1 MDMRPEPRTA
11 SVARVTKETSVSVA
25 VNLDGTGIYTIATG
39 IGFLDHMLEQLSRHS
54 LIDLDVRIKGDLHID
69 AHHTTEDSG
78 IAIGEAVAKA
88 LGDRRGITRYGDALI
103 PMDETLTRVALDI
116 SGRPYLVWRSG
127 FSQPRLG
134 EMDTELFKEW
144 FGAFAGSAGITLHI
158 ETLYGVN
165 NHHIVESC
173 FKGLARA
180 LRTAV
185 AIDPRKA
192 DAVPSTKGTLG
203 GVALTVGVSPTNGV
217 SLTDG

>member
-1 MDMRPEPRTA
+1 MTDRIATVSRA
-11 SVARVTKETSVSVA
+11 TKETAIDVT
-25 VNLDGTGIYTIATG
+25 VNLDGSGDYRIATG

-54 LIDLDVRIKGDLHID
+54 LIDIALTAKGDLHID

-78 IAIGEAVAKA
+78 IAIGEAVARA

-103 PMDETLTRVALDI
+103 PMDETLTRVAIDI
-116 SGRPYLVWRSG
+116 SGRPYLVWKTA

-144 FGAFAGSAGITLHI
+144 FAAFAGAAGVTLHI

-173 FKGLARA
+173 FKGVARA
-180 LRTAV
+180 LRAAI
-185 AIDPRKA
+185 AIDARKA

-203 GVALTVGVSPTNGV
+203 GTPIADSARGV
-217 SLTDG
+217 

>member
-1 MDMRPEPRTA
+1 MTRTA
-11 SVARVTKETSVSVA
+11 TVTRATTETSVA
-25 VNLDGTGIYTIATG
+25 VTVDLDGTGVYRVSTG

-54 LIDLDVRIKGDLHID
+54 LIDLDVALKGDLHID

-78 IAIGEAVAKA
+78 IAIGEAVARA

-116 SGRPYLVWRSG
+116 SGRPYLVWKSG

-144 FGAFAGSAGITLHI
+144 FAAFAGAAGITLHI

-185 AIDPRKA
+185 QLDLRKL
-192 DAVPSTKGTLG
+192 DTVPSTKGTLG
-203 GVALTVGVSPTNGV
+203 GMTAAGAAQP
-217 SLTDG
+217 

>member
-1 MDMRPEPRTA
+1 MSRIA
-11 SVARVTKETSVSVA
+11 SVSRSTKETAIEVT
-25 VNLDGTGIYTIATG
+25 VNLDGTGDYRVATG

-54 LIDLDVRIKGDLHID
+54 LIDITLSAKGDLHID

-78 IAIGEAVAKA
+78 IALGEAVARA

-116 SGRPYLVWRSG
+116 SGRPYLVWKTA

-144 FGAFAGSAGITLHI
+144 FAAFAGSAGITLHI

-173 FKGLARA
+173 FKGVARA
-180 LRTAV
+180 LRAAV

-203 GVALTVGVSPTNGV
+203 GAP
-217 SLTDG
+217 LTDV

>member
-1 MDMRPEPRTA
+1 MTRTA
-11 SVARVTKETSVSVA
+11 TIQRHTSETRIDATVG
-25 VNLDGTGIYTIATG
+25 LDGTGLYDVATG

-54 LIDLDVRIKGDLHID
+54 LIDLHLRVQGDLHID

-78 IAIGEAVAKA
+78 IAIGSAVARA
-88 LGDRRGITRYGDALI
+88 LGDRRGIVRYGDALI

-116 SGRPYLVWRSG
+116 SGRPYLVWKTA

-144 FGAFAGSAGITLHI
+144 FAAFAGAAGITLHI

-180 LRTAV
+180 LRVAV
-185 AIDPRKA
+185 AIDPRHA

-203 GVALTVGVSPTNGV
+203 GVAGAQ
-217 SLTDG
+217 D